1 MSPVGP
7 GEHLCHGGVMA
18 SHDSV
23 QAPVK
28 VGGEIGPLRQVVITP
43 PGLEFQRMVP
53 SNIERHARDAQGQLA
68 PNPEDL
74 LFDDL
79 VHLPAL
85 REQHEVLERVLS
97 AAAGPGGVLSTRSL
111 LAQCMDTPGGRSEAI
126 EQACRFELDVWK
138 IPSSRVAEVGRG
150 LESLSAKSLAQALI
164 TGASP
169 EGESLLQWPLP
180 NFLFAR
186 DLAAVVGD
194 AVVLSYA
201 AKPARL
207 RGMSLARTILA
218 HHPRFA
224 HVERIDIRAEDPE
237 DSRLC
242 IEGGDVQVV
251 DPETVLVG
259 ASERTTP
266 EAIDRLATAL
276 FGRGF
281 ERVLKLDMPKWH
293 GAMHLDTLFTRID
306 QGHVLLFPPMV
317 LAPERLGLSVTAITK
332 DGVTGLGPNIVEALR
347 DVGTTVAPV
356 FCGGDDPV
364 TQQREQWSDGANAF
378 ALEPGVIVTYRR
390 NQATLE
396 ALERAGF
403 PPLAAEVFLAN
414 PGDTLGGR
422 AKAAIHLDGHEL
434 VRGRGGPR
442 CLTMPLL
449 RS

>member
-1 MSPVGP
+1 
-7 GEHLCHGGVMA
+7 MA
-18 SHDSV
+18 PSDST
-23 QAPVK
+23 QAPVN
-28 VGGEIGPLRQVVITP
+28 VDGEIGPLREVVITP

-53 SNIERHARDAQGQLA
+53 SNIERHALDAQGQLA

-85 REQHEVLERVLS
+85 REQHQVLERVL
-97 AAAGPGGVLSTRSL
+97 AAATGPAGVVSTRAL

-126 EQACRFELDVWK
+126 EAACRFERDVWK
-138 IPSSRVAEVGRG
+138 VATGRIDEVARG
-150 LESLSAKSLAQALI
+150 LESLSGDSLAEALI
-164 TGASP
+164 TGASH
-169 EGESLLQWPLP
+169 EGQSLLQWPLP

-194 AVVLSYA
+194 AMLLTYA

-207 RGMSLARTILA
+207 RGMALARTIVR
-218 HHPRFA
+218 HHPRF
-224 HVERIDIRAEDPE
+224 VGVDLIDIRADDPH
-237 DSRLC
+237 DARLC

-251 DPETVLVG
+251 DHETVLVG

-266 EAIDRLATAL
+266 EAIERLALAL
-276 FGRGF
+276 FERGF

-317 LAPERLGLSVTAITK
+317 LEPETLGLDVTAITQ
-332 DGVTGLGPNIVEALR
+332 DGTTGLGPNVVEALKA
-347 DVGTTVAPV
+347 VGTEVEPV

-364 TQQREQWSDGANAF
+364 AQQREQWSDGANAF
-378 ALEPGVIVTYRR
+378 ALEPGVFVTYRR
-390 NQATLE
+390 NQATLQ

-403 PPLAAEVFLAN
+403 PSLAAEVFLES
-414 PGDTLGGR
+414 PEDTLGGR

-442 CLTMPLL
+442 CLTMPVL

>member
-1 MSPVGP
+1 
-7 GEHLCHGGVMA
+7 MA
-18 SHDSV
+18 VNDSV
-23 QAPVK
+23 QAPVN
-28 VGGEIGPLRQVVITP
+28 VAGEIGPLREVVITP

-53 SNIERHARDAQGQLA
+53 SNIERHALDSEGHLA

-85 REQHEVLERVLS
+85 REQHRVLEGILT
-97 AAAGPGGVLSTRSL
+97 AATGPGGVISTRAL
-111 LAQCMDTPGGRSEAI
+111 LAQCMETPEGRSEAI
-126 EQACRFELDVWK
+126 EGACRFERDVWQVG
-138 IPSSRVAEVGRG
+138 SNRVIEIARG
-150 LESLSAKSLAQALI
+150 LEGLPAVSLAEALI

-169 EGESLLQWPLP
+169 DGQSLLQWPLP

-186 DLAAVVGD
+186 DLAAVIGD
-194 AVVLSYA
+194 AMLLAYA

-207 RGMSLARTILA
+207 RGMALGRTIVR

-224 HVERIDIRAEDPE
+224 GVDLIDIRAEDPH

-251 DPETVLVG
+251 DHETVLVG

-266 EAIDRLATAL
+266 EAIDRLAIAL
-276 FGRGF
+276 FDRGF
-281 ERVLKLDMPKWH
+281 ERVLRLDMPKWR

-317 LAPERLGLSVTAITK
+317 LEPETLGLDVTVITR
-332 DGVTGLGPNIVEALR
+332 DATMGLGPNLIEALKA
-347 DVGTTVAPV
+347 VGTTVEPV

-364 TQQREQWSDGANAF
+364 AQQREQWSDGANAF
-378 ALEPGVIVTYRR
+378 ALEPGVFVTYRR
-390 NQATLE
+390 NQATLK

-403 PPLAAEVFLAN
+403 PPLAAEVFLEN
-414 PGDTLGGR
+414 PGATLGGR

-442 CLTMPLL
+442 CLTLPVL